1 MLARQ
6 LALAGSRW
14 LELRSDCSYRSAFT
28 GESAK
33 RLETNQFPGKY
44 DRVSVIHASTC
55 AYIFDEVETARFMS
69 ESSARRSQVCKIHVH
84 LCMSVVDGRVK
95 LFQSPM
101 ESIQIHHYHSW
112 YEKTAGTSHWSR
124 CYLLL
129 EVRTRYSIS
138 PSRIIQERKGNCTR
152 SYQKLLSGIIVGLR
166 TACRVII

>member
-1 MLARQ
+1 M
-6 LALAGSRW
+6 
-14 LELRSDCSYRSAFT
+14 
-28 GESAK
+28 
-33 RLETNQFPGKY
+33 
-44 DRVSVIHASTC
+44 
-55 AYIFDEVETARFMS
+55 
-69 ESSARRSQVCKIHVH
+69 
-84 LCMSVVDGRVK
+84 K

-152 SYQKLLSGIIVGLR
+152 SCYRVYSRIEDSVSSHHLIQTPDLQIIDECCEIYGEGEEDQQ
-166 TACRVII
+166 